1 MTGSCLRLRA
11 NVRRCLLLQIYL
23 FSEISGASF
32 NPAVTMTQFFIGKL
46 GAGNK
51 DWKRLLT
58 YFGVQVRYPRNVA
71 K

>member
-1 MTGSCLRLRA
+1 MPLTGSPRLPQRA
-11 NVRRCLLLQIYL
+11 HPHAQIYL

-58 YFGVQVRYPRNVA
+58 YFGVQVR
-71 K
+71 